1 MLLQNITVQLETN
14 FMNYMVKPKVFLT
27 ASTTLHCIA
36 AHFFFFSA
44 LRARSPFWFY
54 TTYIPLLWSA
64 SSISYYLF
72 YIYSKRYDIK
82 KRSQN
87 VLDLKLQCC
96 YWFACIHLCWTVDQS
111 KMILMD
117 IFYSWTGPLLS
128 FHIWMFVYML
138 ENIGKGIFSL
148 VKYYVIPF

>member
-1 MLLQNITVQLETN
+1 M
-14 FMNYMVKPKVFLT
+14 
-27 ASTTLHCIA
+27 
-36 AHFFFFSA
+36 
-44 LRARSPFWFY
+44 
-54 TTYIPLLWSA
+54 
-64 SSISYYLF
+64 
-72 YIYSKRYDIK
+72 
-82 KRSQN
+82 
-87 VLDLKLQCC
+87 LDLKLQCC

-117 IFYSWTGPLLS
+117 IFYSWTGPLVS